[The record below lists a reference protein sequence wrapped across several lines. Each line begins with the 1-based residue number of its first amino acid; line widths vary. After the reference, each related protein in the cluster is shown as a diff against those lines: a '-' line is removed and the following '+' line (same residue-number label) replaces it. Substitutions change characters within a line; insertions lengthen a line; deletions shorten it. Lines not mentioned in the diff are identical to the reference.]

1 MLYQNIHLKHFK
13 TWLPFLLAIVTMA
26 LTYSL
31 YGFYLEDAERFGA
44 SVLYGGI
51 CAPPVSDNWFFDPW
65 LFHVPILAR
74 LSTAFESVPVLGVWH
89 IITQLLY
96 LTLWFHLA
104 LRVLNRDGKGNLL
117 IVIPISC
124 LLVAALMGT
133 SLVYFYNLR
142 DAILLS
148 TASLLLYFDYNQHDG
163 RKPVHFLF
171 IFLLACL
178 LRLPGALLALTSITV
193 LFFLYYRNLKTL
205 FRLLKFHWLM
215 VIALALLVKGH
226 EVVMNNP
233 GMKIEQGYEYAL
245 TDRGAVLPVSVMKTR
260 EDTMRYRALTEYFL
274 ISDSAQINIGF
285 IARVVDNNKYLS
297 LGITQSDFAHLLKKS
312 LPVIK
317 KYKEVILLFYLLLL
331 IAGYNRSG
339 TIFTVILFNLF
350 CWLIVLVI
358 GMKLSMYNYFL
369 APWLAI
375 TFGASLYFLSTQKP
389 FNLIQKTGVVI
400 VLTILLGYETKGCQ
414 EISYQETDYN
424 KMAFTYLKKLDTLS
438 EQATP
443 VLWDFEELY
452 LPTKLFSRKESSV
465 LKKCIFQNMF
475 FLNYYR
481 FGQERAL
488 QKFGFSPLDWRS
500 MNLGFKQNNDKICF
514 VLDDRFASFL
524 GQYYNTIYGL
534 DFKLVKDIPEKEI
547 YPGIFVYRL
556 DSQ

>member
-1 MLYQNIHLKHFK
+1 MVLMY
-13 TWLPFLLAIVTMA
+13 A
-26 LTYSL
+26 L

-74 LSTAFESVPVLGVWH
+74 LSTAFETVSVLGVWH

-96 LTLWFHLA
+96 LTLWYHLA
-104 LRVLNRDGKGNLL
+104 LRVLNRDGKSNLL
-117 IVIPISC
+117 IVVPISC
-124 LLVAALMGT
+124 LLVVALMGT

-142 DAILLS
+142 DAILLTS
-148 TASLLLYFDYNQHDG
+148 ASLLLYFDYNQYDD

-171 IFLLACL
+171 IFFLGCL
-178 LRLPGALLALTSITV
+178 LRLPGAILSLTAITV
-193 LFFLYYRNLKTL
+193 LFFLYYRNIKTL
-205 FRLLKFHWLM
+205 FHFLKLHWLM
-215 VIALALLVKGH
+215 VIVLALLVKGH
-226 EVVMNNP
+226 ELVVNNP

-245 TDRGAVLPVSVMKTR
+245 TDRGAVLPVSVMTTT

-274 ISDSAQINIGF
+274 ISDSAQINIDF

-312 LPVIK
+312 LPVVR
-317 KYKEVILLFYLLLL
+317 KYKELILLFYLLLL

-339 TIFTVILFNLF
+339 TFFTVILFNIF

-375 TFGASLYFLSTQKP
+375 TFGASLYFLFIQKP
-389 FNLIQKTGVVI
+389 FNFMQKTGVLI

-414 EISYQETDYN
+414 EISYQETAYN
-424 KMAFTYLKKLDTLS
+424 KMAFTYLEKLDTLS
-438 EQATP
+438 LQATP
-443 VLWDFEELY
+443 VLWGFEELY
-452 LPTKLFSRKESSV
+452 LPTALFSRTESSV

-514 VLDDRFASFL
+514 VLDDRFAAFL

-534 DFKLVKDIPEKEI
+534 DFTLVKDIPEKEI
-547 YPGIFVYRL
+547 YPGNFVYHL
-556 DSQ
+556 DKK